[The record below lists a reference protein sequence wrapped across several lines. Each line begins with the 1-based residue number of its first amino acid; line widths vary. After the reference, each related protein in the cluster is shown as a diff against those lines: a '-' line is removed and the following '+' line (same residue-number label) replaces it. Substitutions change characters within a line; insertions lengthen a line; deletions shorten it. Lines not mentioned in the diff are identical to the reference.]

1 MPMTNVTKKSK
12 KPDIGLNLDVLVEDK
27 AWGTKAPRLK
37 KQMCAAIKL
46 ALQRQHKF
54 RIPAQGCEIAVI
66 LTGDRQIKKLNKAHR
81 GKDYATNVLSFPLH
95 DADLAMADLPMMVGD
110 IVLAYGVIEAEAK
123 RDKKTFTNH
132 FIHLV
137 VHGVLHLCGYDHE
150 TLAQART
157 MERLEKQILFDLNI
171 PDPYRNL

>member
-1 MPMTNVTKKSK
+1 MPMTNVTKNPK
-12 KPDIGLNLDVLVEDK
+12 KPDIELNVDVLVEDK
-27 AWGTKAPRLK
+27 AWATKAPRLK
-37 KQMCAAIKL
+37 RQMLAAMEL
-46 ALQRQHKF
+46 ALERQHKF
-54 RIPAQGCEIAVI
+54 RIPAKGCEIAVI
-66 LTGDRQIKKLNKAHR
+66 LTGDRQIKKLNKVYR
-81 GKDYATNVLSFPLH
+81 GKDYATNVLSFPLY
-95 DADLAMADLPMMVGD
+95 DDDLAMADLPVMVGD
-110 IVLAYGVIEAEAK
+110 IVLTHGVIEAEAK

-150 TLAQART
+150 TDGQART